1 MNKRCTNSSCRR
13 TFSTLDFTGKCP
25 FCGKVYP
32 QLRRTR
38 KGPLSK
44 NFLVLA
50 GMRINFTDAIIKF
63 APLDENKVK
72 LIKHMREVLRGRGY
86 RLGLKSAKLV
96 ADYYIEH
103 NAFPRWKWSV
113 IPVEEY
119 RNGELKPADGK

>member
-1 MNKRCTNSSCRR
+1 
-13 TFSTLDFTGKCP
+13 
-25 FCGKVYP
+25 
-32 QLRRTR
+32 
-38 KGPLSK
+38 
-44 NFLVLA
+44 
-50 GMRINFTDAIIKF
+50 
-63 APLDENKVK
+63 
-72 LIKHMREVLRGRGY
+72 MREVLRGRGY